1 MKIKK
6 SNYKNTIFDGNKKM
20 KLVLPCRTDDE
31 KNDNILKEYLAYK
44 VYELVSPYHFKTR
57 RVNIEFTEPKG
68 KKEKKYSLKVF

>member
-1 MKIKK
+1 
-6 SNYKNTIFDGNKKM
+6 M

-68 KKEKKYSLKVF
+68 KKEKIFFKRFFN